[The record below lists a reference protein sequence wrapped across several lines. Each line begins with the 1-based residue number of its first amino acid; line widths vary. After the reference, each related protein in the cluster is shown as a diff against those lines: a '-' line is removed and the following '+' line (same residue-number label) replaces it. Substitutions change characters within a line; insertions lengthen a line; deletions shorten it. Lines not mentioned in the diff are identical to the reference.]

1 MPSPLS
7 VSFDRQCYLLHH
19 SLLDPDCFSVQE
31 NIIKNAG
38 DAYWEA
44 VTHNAKAGNFQF
56 DEGAERMY
64 KTAYLT
70 DDSIHAV
77 RLT

>member
-7 VSFDRQCYLLHH
+7 VSFNRQYCLLHH
-19 SLLDPDCFSVQE
+19 SLLDPDCFS
-31 NIIKNAG
+31 
-38 DAYWEA
+38 YWEA

-64 KTAYLT
+64 KTALLT

-77 RLT
+77 SRT